1 MLAAGLALKASAEL
15 TCRLSIM
22 VQFALSCLKV
32 VFTIAMMPARTD
44 MQGLVFSAAVVLV
57 HLFNYFAIYRSVKS
71 DNGYPWRLL
80 RWSFPLAAL
89 VFYAPTLIQ
98 LGQRPQRF
106 QNATSLL
113 LLTVVLLPGILQ
125 TILLWR
131 AHRAHMSAAEALA
144 G

>member
-1 MLAAGLALKASAEL
+1 
-15 TCRLSIM
+15 
-22 VQFALSCLKV
+22 
-32 VFTIAMMPARTD
+32 